1 MWYAKESFISEG
13 SFFMARKISI
23 LLLVVLVA
31 VACFAKFQENGQASF
46 VQSKDLAILGG
57 ALAVY
62 VLLTVLGRHL
72 RKGR

>member
-1 MWYAKESFISEG
+1 MVHFVGAG
-13 SFFMARKISI
+13 SG
-23 LLLVVLVA
+23 A

>member
-1 MWYAKESFISEG
+1 MWYA
-13 SFFMARKISI
+13 RV
-23 LLLVVLVA
+23 LVV
-31 VACFAKFQENGQASF
+31 VACFAKIQEDGKASLI
-46 VQSKDLAILGG
+46 QSKDLAILGG

>member
-1 MWYAKESFISEG
+1 MWYARESLILEG

-31 VACFAKFQENGQASF
+31 VACFAKIQEDGKASLI
-46 VQSKDLAILGG
+46 QSKDLAILGG